1 MPLGTLRTF
10 TNMGGEVKPDEEWKV
25 YDDGITPSDPTMI
38 EMGVTK
44 PAARVPQTMSEP
56 KKTSSKPKKLS
67 QRKAEAEQKAAAKKR
82 SRKPKP
88 AQPDAAIEAANQDD
102 LAKRNIKT
110 RKSI

>member
-10 TNMGGEVKPDEEWKV
+10 TNMGGNGGVVEGDEWKV
-25 YDDGITPSDPTMI
+25 YDDGMAPSDPTMI

-67 QRKAEAEQKAAAKKR
+67 QRKAEAAAKAAAVET
-82 SRKPKP
+82 
-88 AQPDAAIEAANQDD
+88 DAAVEAANQKD
-102 LAKRNIKT
+102 LKKRNIKAST
-110 RKSI
+110 KK